1 MDSQNLALVSLS
13 FSHSLRV
20 IRSTFQMGLIAIF
33 FPARNSCQCGVVCC
47 LASDQ
52 ASGILLLEMTQ
63 FMVYRTDT
71 LSSWVTSSHQ
81 SSQSGNQQILRWG
94 QIKLICPP
102 PFNPAGYQYITYYE
116 CRNKHAALGSYRPV
130 ETP

>member
-1 MDSQNLALVSLS
+1 MINDDTDLDQMDSQNLALVSLS

-63 FMVYRTDT
+63 FMVYRAEDRYTFQLGDFQPPIIPVRKPADITLGTNQTD
-71 LSSWVTSSHQ
+71 LPSSIQ
-81 SSQSGNQQILRWG
+81 SSRISIYYLLRV
-94 QIKLICPP
+94 
-102 PFNPAGYQYITYYE
+102 
-116 CRNKHAALGSYRPV
+116 S
-130 ETP
+130 